1 VPTDIRFD
9 TKFAIAVRDDLAVWQ
24 KLNVTAFLSGGLA
37 GTEPDLVGEPY
48 RDASD
53 RVYRRLVRQPILV
66 FAASGEELATAQRRA
81 RDRGLL
87 PAIYTQEMFATG
99 HDLANRAAVAAVA
112 TEGLDLVGLGLFGDR
127 KDVDKALKGLR
138 LHP

>member
-1 VPTDIRFD
+1 MRFD
-9 TKFAIAVRDDLAVWQ
+9 TKFAIAVRDDLAIWQ
-24 KLNVTAFLSGGLA
+24 KLNVTAFLAGGLA

-66 FAASGEELATAQRRA
+66 FVAGRDELAAAQRRA

-99 HDLANRAAVAAVA
+99 HDLANRAAVAAVG
-112 TEGLDLVGLGLFGDR
+112 TDGLDLVGLGLFGDR